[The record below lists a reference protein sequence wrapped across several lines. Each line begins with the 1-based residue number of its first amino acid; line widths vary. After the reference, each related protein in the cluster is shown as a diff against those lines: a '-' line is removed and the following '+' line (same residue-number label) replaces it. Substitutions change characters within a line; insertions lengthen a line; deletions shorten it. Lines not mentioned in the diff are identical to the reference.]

1 MSEGTERDDRS
12 AQDIVA
18 QILAEE
24 TARIARE
31 EGAAGTDAAVTQGA
45 AGLAEPQ
52 AAAARGAA
60 GTGAAGTQDSA
71 GLAEAQAGATQG
83 AASAP
88 SFSPDDAP
96 TQLLQP
102 GAWDLPDP

>member
-31 EGAAGTDAAVTQGA
+31 EGAAGTDAAGTQGSAGTQGA
-45 AGLAEPQ
+45 AGTQGSAGLAEPQ

-60 GTGAAGTQDSA
+60 GTD
-71 GLAEAQAGATQG
+71 AT
-83 AASAP
+83 
-88 SFSPDDAP
+88 
-96 TQLLQP
+96 
-102 GAWDLPDP
+102 